1 MAPAGSSLTSAAYY
15 IQRPVPRSMTGFG
28 SAEDRVLRGRLR
40 VEIRTVNHRF
50 FNPQLKLP
58 ADLAGVEIELRER
71 LRQLL
76 ERGHVAVTARWVEVP
91 GPERSVTVDLAR
103 AKQVLAAAQELK
115 KKLKLKG
122 TVDLAFVA
130 RHPDV
135 LNATNGAS
143 EQPVAWADVQG
154 VVERAARDVVAMRER
169 EGQALAVELS
179 TRLDALEAAAGVI
192 EEQAPA
198 RLTAEHDRLKQ
209 AVAELTAQANVDEQR
224 LALEIALLADRVDI
238 TEELVR
244 FRAHV
249 AAARAALKSDQ
260 AVGKQLG
267 FLAQELLRE
276 VNTMGSKANDARIT
290 QTVIAMKGDLEKF
303 REQLENLE

>member
-1 MAPAGSSLTSAAYY
+1 
-15 IQRPVPRSMTGFG
+15 MTGFG

-40 VEIRTVNHRF
+40 IEIRTVNHRY

-58 ADLAGVEIELRER
+58 ADLAGVEIEMRER

-76 ERGHVAVTARWVEVP
+76 ERGHVAVTARWVEGP
-91 GPERSVTVDLAR
+91 GPEREVTIDLTR
-103 AKQVLAAAQELK
+103 AKQVVAAAQQLK

-122 TVDLAFVA
+122 NVDLAFVA
-130 RHPDV
+130 RQPDV
-135 LNATNGAS
+135 LTATNGAS
-143 EQPVAWADVQG
+143 EQPVQWSDVQPI
-154 VVERAARDVVAMRER
+154 VERAAKDVVAMRER
-169 EGQALAVELS
+169 EGKALATELNA
-179 TRLDALEAAAGVI
+179 RLDALDAAAETV
-192 EEQAPA
+192 EAQAPA
-198 RLTAEHDRLKQ
+198 RLKAEHQRLKQ
-209 AVAELTAQANVDEQR
+209 AVAELTTQTTIDEQR

-244 FRAHV
+244 FRSHV
-249 AAARAALKSDQ
+249 SAARAALRADQ

>member
-1 MAPAGSSLTSAAYY
+1 
-15 IQRPVPRSMTGFG
+15 MTGFG
-28 SAEDRVLRGRLR
+28 SAEDRVLNGRLR
-40 VEIRTVNHRF
+40 IDIRTVNHRY

-58 ADLAGVEIELRER
+58 ADLAVVEIEIRER

-76 ERGHVAVTARWVEVP
+76 ERGHVAVTARWVE
-91 GPERSVTVDLAR
+91 GPAGERGVTVDLVR
-103 AKQVLAAAQELK
+103 AKQVLAAAQQLK

-130 RHPDV
+130 RHPEV
-135 LNATNGAS
+135 LTAANGGGASGS
-143 EQPVAWADVQG
+143 EQPVQWTDVQPI
-154 VVERAARDVVAMRER
+154 VERAARDVVAMREK
-169 EGQALAVELS
+169 EGQALALELNA
-179 TRLDALEAAAGVI
+179 RLDALEAAARTI

-198 RLTAEHDRLKQ
+198 RLKAEHERLKQ
-209 AVAELTAQANVDEQR
+209 AVMELTAGTTVDEQR
-224 LALEIALLADRVDI
+224 LALEIALLADRLDI

-244 FRAHV
+244 FRAHI
-249 AAARAALKSDQ
+249 AAARAALASDQ

-290 QTVIAMKGDLEKF
+290 QMVIAMKGDLEKF

>member
-1 MAPAGSSLTSAAYY
+1 
-15 IQRPVPRSMTGFG
+15 MTGFG
-28 SAEDRVLRGRLR
+28 SAEDRVLSGRLR
-40 VEIRTVNHRF
+40 IDIRTVNHRY
-50 FNPQLKLP
+50 FNSQLKLP
-58 ADLAGVEIELRER
+58 ADLAAVETEIRER

-76 ERGHVAVTARWVEVP
+76 ERGHVAVTARWVE
-91 GPERSVTVDLAR
+91 GPAAARGVTVDLAR
-103 AKQVLAAAQELK
+103 AKQVLAAAQQLK

-130 RHPDV
+130 RHPEV
-135 LNATNGAS
+135 LTATNGGSAS
-143 EQPVAWADVQG
+143 EQPVQWADVQPI
-154 VVERAARDVVAMRER
+154 VERAARDVVAMREK
-169 EGQALAVELS
+169 EGQALALELNA
-179 TRLDALEAAAGVI
+179 RLDALEAAARTV

-198 RLTAEHDRLKQ
+198 RLKAEHARLKQ
-209 AVAELTAQANVDEQR
+209 AVAELTAGATVDEQR
-224 LALEIALLADRVDI
+224 LAVEIALLADRLDI

-244 FRAHV
+244 FRAHL
-249 AAARAALKSDQ
+249 AAARAALASDR

>member
-1 MAPAGSSLTSAAYY
+1 
-15 IQRPVPRSMTGFG
+15 MTGFG
-28 SAEDRVLRGRLR
+28 VAEDRVLQGRLR
-40 VEIRTVNHRF
+40 IEIRTVNHRY

-58 ADLAGVEIELRER
+58 ADLAGVEIEMRER

-76 ERGHVAVTARWVEVP
+76 ERGHVTVTARWVDGP

-103 AKQVLAAAQELK
+103 AKQVLAAAQQLK

-135 LNATNGAS
+135 LIANNGGGNL
-143 EQPVAWADVQG
+143 EQLVQWSDVQA
-154 VVERAARDVVAMRER
+154 VVERAAGEVVAMRER
-169 EGQALAVELS
+169 EGRALATELHA
-179 TRLDALEAAAGVI
+179 RLAALESAAQVI

-198 RLTAEHDRLKQ
+198 RLKAEHARLKQ
-209 AVAELTAQANVDEQR
+209 AVAELTSQANVDEQR

>member
-1 MAPAGSSLTSAAYY
+1 
-15 IQRPVPRSMTGFG
+15 MTGFG
-28 SAEDRVLRGRLR
+28 SAEDRVLAGRLR
-40 VEIRTVNHRF
+40 IDIRTVNHRY

-58 ADLAGVEIELRER
+58 ADLAGVESEIRER
-71 LRQLL
+71 LRQIL
-76 ERGHVAVTARWVEVP
+76 ERGHVAVTARWVEGP
-91 GPERSVTVDLAR
+91 GPERGITVDLPRAR
-103 AKQVLAAAQELK
+103 QVLAAAQQLK

-130 RHPDV
+130 RHPEV
-135 LNATNGAS
+135 MTATNGGR
-143 EQPVAWADVQG
+143 EQPVQWTDVQPI
-154 VVERAARDVVAMRER
+154 VERAARDVVAMRER
-169 EGQALAVELS
+169 EGRALAVEL
-179 TRLDALEAAAGVI
+179 TARLAALEAASRVI

-198 RLTAEHDRLKQ
+198 RLKAEHERLKQ
-209 AVAELTAQANVDEQR
+209 AVRELTEGVAVDEQR
-224 LALEIALLADRVDI
+224 LAVEIALLADRLDI

-249 AAARAALKSDQ
+249 AAARAALASDQ
-260 AVGKQLG
+260 PVGKQLG